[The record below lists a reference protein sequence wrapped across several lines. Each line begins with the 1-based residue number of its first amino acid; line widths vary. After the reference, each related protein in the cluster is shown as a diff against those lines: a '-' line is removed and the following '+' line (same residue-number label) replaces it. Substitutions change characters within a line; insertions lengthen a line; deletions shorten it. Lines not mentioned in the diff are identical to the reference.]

1 MQPSQRS
8 AQHSPSRPPRAGE
21 TDQASESAPRT
32 PAPTARTQG
41 EHSRVSRRV
50 TAIVPDAQQASTRTA
65 HQVPAT
71 QRHPRT
77 NLCARTTRY
86 LALGLGLGIALGLCT
101 LGTRLIKRSAT
112 SESPPLDPDTQGS
125 SWGIADGAR
134 AQDGAGGE
142 SASHASIT
150 DSLEKLERYEPQAI
164 GHELNPLVAGF
175 RSSTGWRDVG
185 KLFAFMETL
194 TRAIARNPS
203 QSAAHL
209 AQLLQVWSWRFE
221 ETFRAKDGSDVNVGA
236 LMTSSIV
243 RPVVTQLGGP
253 RITDAHLRLLV
264 ATISREPDD
273 ILPGEDTTKRMA
285 DHAMWVASALRQ
297 VVLHTATDWNRVTLT
312 KRQASEEAQL
322 RRCLRMVLEAPSQDP
337 RWTPLIAMILP
348 DVGPVPEWGLRM
360 TPARWVSAVFDEF
373 SQHVNANYKG
383 QTIPYYEH
391 ETLKALVQK
400 AAAFPESEYTAQ
412 MRKKHTIEEAD
423 GTLRPKL
430 SPDDLHRLHLQRASS
445 TPSTF
450 VAEAVEPDKPR
461 DARATQAA
469 RPLPGKN
476 KALAS

>member
-8 AQHSPSRPPRAGE
+8 AQHSPSRPPRTGE
-21 TDQASESAPRT
+21 TDQASESAPRA
-32 PAPTARTQG
+32 PAPRARAQG

-65 HQVPAT
+65 HQAPAT
-71 QRHPRT
+71 QRPPRT
-77 NLCARTTRY
+77 SLCTRTTKY
-86 LALGLGLGIALGLCT
+86 LALALGLGLGLGLGSGLGLGT
-101 LGTRLIKRSAT
+101 LVTRLIKRSAT

-125 SWGIADGAR
+125 SWSIADGAR

-150 DSLEKLERYEPQAI
+150 ESLEKLERYEPQAI

-203 QSAAHL
+203 QSAAYL

-273 ILPGEDTTKRMA
+273 IPPGENSTKRLA

-297 VVLHTATDWNRVTLT
+297 VVVQTAADWNRVTLT
-312 KRQASEEAQL
+312 KRQASEELQL

-360 TPARWVSAVFDEF
+360 TPERWVFAVFEEF

-391 ETLKALVQK
+391 ETLKAL
-400 AAAFPESEYTAQ
+400 
-412 MRKKHTIEEAD
+412 M
-423 GTLRPKL
+423 
-430 SPDDLHRLHLQRASS
+430 QRAARSQPADPAS
-445 TPSTF
+445 QRLKSQLLGTDRRRD
-450 VAEAVEPDKPR
+450 VR
-461 DARATQAA
+461 DAQESWTS
-469 RPLPGKN
+469 PVKN
-476 KALAS
+476 KTTGSERA

>member
-21 TDQASESAPRT
+21 TDQASESAPRA
-32 PAPTARTQG
+32 PAPTAMAQG

-71 QRHPRT
+71 QRPPRT
-77 NLCARTTRY
+77 SLCARTTRY

-112 SESPPLDPDTQGS
+112 SESPTLDPDTQGS
-125 SWGIADGAR
+125 SWAIADGAR

-142 SASHASIT
+142 STGHASMA

-175 RSSTGWRDVG
+175 RSSPDWRDAV
-185 KLFAFMETL
+185 KLATFMETL
-194 TRAIARNPS
+194 THAIARNPR

-209 AQLLQVWSWRFE
+209 AQLLKVWSWRFG
-221 ETFRAKDGSDVNVGA
+221 ETFRAKDGKDVNVGA

-253 RITDAHLRLLV
+253 RIPDAHLRLLV

-273 ILPGEDTTKRMA
+273 IPPGEDSTKHLA
-285 DHAMWVASALRQ
+285 GHAMWVASALRQ
-297 VVLHTATDWNRVTLT
+297 VVLHTAADQNRVTLT
-312 KRQASEEAQL
+312 KRQASEEEQL
-322 RRCLRMVLEAPSQDP
+322 RRCLRMLLEAPFHDP
-337 RWTPLIAMILP
+337 RWMPLIATMLP
-348 DVGPVPEWGLRM
+348 DVGPAPAWGFRM
-360 TPARWVSAVFDEF
+360 TLDRWVHAVFDEF
-373 SQHVNANYKG
+373 SQHIKENYTG
-383 QTIPYYEH
+383 QPIPYFEYEAFK
-391 ETLKALVQK
+391 TLVQK

-430 SPDDLHRLHLQRASS
+430 SPDDLRRLHLQRASS

-450 VAEAVEPDKPR
+450 VAEAGEADKPR
-461 DARATQAA
+461 DARATQEA
-469 RPLPGKN
+469 RTSPGKN
-476 KALAS
+476 KAFAS